1 VNTETTLSIKP
12 YRNSRL
18 AQFVTRRVLELK
30 SRKTQAQ
37 IAAEAG
43 FRNPNMISMIKSG
56 ASKLALDRVPSL
68 ATALACDPARL
79 FMMALEQIESPTTA
93 AAIQRIFQT
102 IITQNEADWIN
113 AIRDASGHTNP
124 PLSGRAR
131 AAVRGIFGK

>member
-1 VNTETTLSIKP
+1 MSTKP

-43 FRNPNMISMIKSG
+43 FPNPNMISMIKGG

-68 ATALACDPARL
+68 ANALECDPARL
-79 FMMALEQIESPTTA
+79 FLMALEQIENPTTA
-93 AAIQRIFQT
+93 NAIQRIFRT
-102 IITQNEADWIN
+102 TVTENEGDWLH
-113 AIRDASGHTNP
+113 AIREASENTDP
-124 PLSGRAR
+124 PLTARAR
-131 AAVRGIFGK
+131 SAVRGIFGK